1 MGESTFLFM
10 RKIEL
15 GKTGEKV
22 SVIGQGTW
30 GLQKGKSQKYYNEIK
45 QCLER
50 GIELGMNH
58 IDTAEAYGWGR
69 AESLVGEVAESY
81 NRDDLFITSKLLPVH
96 MTYKGMKKAA
106 YKSLENLNLT
116 YLDLYLVHWP
126 NPLISIAK
134 QMKVME
140 ELVNEGKTRYIGVS
154 NFSVDRVEA
163 AQQALKNV
171 ELVNNQ
177 VRCSVLKQH
186 HLYKSLPYLKKN
198 GITLTAYSPLGHKG
212 LTNVQGTL
220 QKSLEQIAHNHKA
233 TIQQIALAW
242 LINIDNVI
250 TIPKAFQISHV
261 EANALAADIV
271 LSPEEMDLLADN
283 SFSSYY
289 RTHMS

>member
-1 MGESTFLFM
+1 MK
-10 RKIEL
+10 KIEL
-15 GKTGEKV
+15 GKTGEKI

-30 GLQKGKSQKYYNEIK
+30 GLQRGKSLKYYNEVK

-58 IDTAEAYGWGR
+58 IDTAEAYGWRR
-69 AESLVGEVAESY
+69 AESFVGEIAESY
-81 NRDDLFITSKLLPVH
+81 NRDDLFITSKLFPIH

-106 YKSLENLNLT
+106 YKSLEHLNID

-126 NPLISIAK
+126 NPFVSITK

-140 ELVNEGKTRYIGVS
+140 ELVREGKTRYIGVS
-154 NFSVDRVEA
+154 NFSVKRVEA
-163 AQQALKNV
+163 AQQALKSV

-186 HLYKSLPYLKKN
+186 HIHKSLPYLRKN

-212 LTNVQGTL
+212 FTNMKGKLREPL
-220 QKSLEQIAHNHKA
+220 QQISHNHKA
-233 TIQQIALAW
+233 TFQQIALAW

-250 TIPKAFQISHV
+250 TIPKAFQMSHV
-261 EANALAADIV
+261 EANAAAADIV
-271 LSPEEMDLLADN
+271 LSPEEMDILADYP
-283 SFSSYY
+283 FTSYQKL
-289 RTHMS
+289 T

>member
-1 MGESTFLFM
+1 MK
-10 RKIEL
+10 KIEL
-15 GKTGEKV
+15 SKTGEKI

-30 GLQKGKSQKYYNEIK
+30 GLQKGRSLKYYNEVK
-45 QCLER
+45 KCLHR

-58 IDTAEAYGWGR
+58 IDTAEAYGWGK

-106 YKSLENLNLT
+106 YKSLENLNFK

-126 NPLISIAK
+126 NPLISITK

-154 NFSVDRVEA
+154 NFSVNQVEA
-163 AQQALKNV
+163 AQKALKNV

-186 HLYKSLPYLKKN
+186 HIHESLPYLRRN

-212 LTNVQGTL
+212 LTNVKGRL
-220 QKSLEQIAHNHKA
+220 RESLEKIARNHKA

-250 TIPKAFQISHV
+250 TIPKAFQINHV
-261 EANALAADIV
+261 ESNALAADIV
-271 LSPEEMDLLADN
+271 LSPEEMDLLAD
-283 SFSSYY
+283 SPFSSY
-289 RTHMS
+289 